1 MERTTGTGS
10 FTFQHAPIT
19 LPTQM
24 RGHLDGAHSAFAPDR
39 EVDGGDG
46 STWFSLKGVGL
57 LRLGPDLS
65 QIEVIGGDPRLA
77 QGNIHGTTIV
87 RRDAQTFLALA
98 SNDANEVWLTD
109 TTGRVIRTFANPYG
123 TDGLPFNVCDVAF
136 ADGTLFAANGYA
148 DSVCF
153 SCDPFRGREDDATVG
168 AWEPLRFGGQGSE
181 HGLFGTAHGIT
192 RVPDTNVLTV
202 ADRANSRLESFTPNG
217 RFVGGLA
224 LPPGSMPCNVDFY
237 DRFALVPCLRG
248 PGQSTPAPIYVFED
262 GNLVSEINIGRDLG
276 LDRFTHIHNA
286 VFRVIE
292 NLDGSRRFFILAY
305 AWNPGDLA
313 ILEQVS

>member
-1 MERTTGTGS
+1 MPRTTGTGS
-10 FTFQHAPIT
+10 LTFKHRPIA
-19 LPTQM
+19 LPPQM

-65 QIEVIGGDPRLA
+65 QIEVIGGDARLVE
-77 QGNIHGTTIV
+77 GNIHGATIV
-87 RRDAQTFLALA
+87 RHEAGTFLALA
-98 SNDANEVWLTD
+98 SNDAETVWLTD
-109 TTGRVIRTFANPYG
+109 NSGRVIRSFANPYG
-123 TDGLPFNVCDVAF
+123 IGGSPFNVCDVAF
-136 ADGTLFAANGYA
+136 ADETLFAANGYA
-148 DSVCF
+148 DNVCF
-153 SCDPFRGREDDATVG
+153 SCDPFRGQEGDATIGVWG
-168 AWEPLRFGGQGSE
+168 PLRFGGNGTE
-181 HGLFGTAHGIT
+181 HGRFGTAHGIT
-192 RVPDTNVLTV
+192 RVPDTNALTV
-202 ADRANSRLESFTPNG
+202 ADRANARLESFTPKG

-248 PGQSTPAPIYVFED
+248 PGDSTPAPIYVFED

-286 VFRVIE
+286 VFRVID
-292 NLDGSRRFFILAY
+292 NPDGSRQFFILAY